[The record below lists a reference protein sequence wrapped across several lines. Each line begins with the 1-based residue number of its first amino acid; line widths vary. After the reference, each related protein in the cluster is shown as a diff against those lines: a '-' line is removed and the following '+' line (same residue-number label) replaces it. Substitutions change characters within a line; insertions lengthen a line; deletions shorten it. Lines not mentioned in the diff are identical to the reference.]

1 MSDITIKGSLIDNF
15 LTSGHYFS
23 EDENLEKY
31 RFSLLNTNLA
41 VASFFSCLSYIFST
55 LGFTPFDP
63 TYEKILLFCT
73 VFFILCI
80 YPLRMDKGIYSIVAG
95 ITLINSLVLFY
106 SALVTTF
113 VEDEFRLIWFFLVVF
128 ASFVLMGKKFGIT
141 LTLSVIISIG
151 VINQFHDLGFSQ
163 AAQNTFVISF
173 LIFAAFA
180 YNFLNKIENDAAEFR
195 KLNKKLEV
203 KVEKEVKQREEQ
215 EQILLQQYRMANIG
229 GRLDAIAHQWRQP
242 LMNINAILLNMD
254 NALVQDEQGS
264 DKYVIGKIEEVAS
277 LTQHMSQTIEDF
289 RGLFKIETQK
299 SRFTMQTA
307 IKEILGLMK
316 NSLKDIEIELI
327 VHESDEVLGH
337 KNELMQ
343 IVIILLS
350 NATEAFDKRKIENK
364 QITID
369 LAVVAEMATVSVEDN
384 AGGITRENITA
395 IFDPY
400 FTTKAQSGGTGLG
413 LYIAKTI
420 VEQRMM
426 GTIAAE
432 NIDNGARF
440 TASFSSGMGR

>member
-1 MSDITIKGSLIDNF
+1 MSDITIKASLIDNF
-15 LTSGHYFS
+15 LTSGHHFS

-41 VASFFSCLSYIFST
+41 VASFFSCLSYVFSAT
-55 LGFTPFDP
+55 GFTPFDP

-73 VFFILCI
+73 VFFVLCI
-80 YPLRMDKGIYSIVAG
+80 YPLRMDKSVYSLVAG

-180 YNFLNKIENDAAEFR
+180 YNFLNKIENDATEFR
-195 KLNKKLEV
+195 KLNKKLEI

-264 DKYVIGKIEEVAS
+264 GKYVIDKIEEVAS

-299 SRFTMQTA
+299 SRFTMHTA

-316 NSLKDIEIELI
+316 NSLKDIEVELI
-327 VHESDEVLGH
+327 AHESDEVLGH

-350 NATEAFDKRKIENK
+350 NAAEAFDKRKIENK

-384 AGGITRENITA
+384 AGGVTRENISA

-400 FTTKAQSGGTGLG
+400 FTTKEQSGGTGLG

-426 GTIAAE
+426 GTITAD
-432 NIDNGARF
+432 NIDGGARF
-440 TASFSSGMGR
+440 TASFPSGV

>member
-1 MSDITIKGSLIDNF
+1 MKYNVENLLS
-15 LTSGHYFS
+15 SGHHFS
-23 EDENLEKY
+23 DDENLEKF
-31 RFSLLNTNLA
+31 RFSLLNTNLI
-41 VASFFSCLSYIFST
+41 VASFFSCLSYSFSAS
-55 LGFTPFDP
+55 GFTQFDP

-73 VFFILCI
+73 LVYALCI
-80 YPLRMDKGIYSIVAG
+80 FPLRINKRFYWRTANV
-95 ITLINSLVLFY
+95 TLLNSLVLFY

-113 VEDEFRLIWFFLVVF
+113 VLDEFRLIWFFLVVF
-128 ASFVLMGKKFGIT
+128 ASFVLMGKRYGIS
-141 LTLSVIISIG
+141 LMIFVLVSIG
-151 VINQFHDLGFSQ
+151 VINHYHDLGFSQ

-180 YNFLNKIENDAAEFR
+180 YNFLNKIENDALEFR
-195 KLNKKLEV
+195 QLNSKLED
-203 KVEKEVKQREEQ
+203 KVRKEVKQREQQ

-254 NALVQDEQGS
+254 NALEQG
-264 DKYVIGKIEEVAS
+264 KQGGGQYVVDKIEEVAA

-299 SRFTMQTA
+299 SSFFMHAA
-307 IKEILGLMK
+307 IEEILSLMK
-316 NSLKDIEIELI
+316 NSLKDVSIKLTAEP
-327 VHESDEVLGH
+327 SDEVLGH

-350 NATEAFDKRKIENK
+350 NAVEAFDKRKIKNK
-364 QITID
+364 QVAIRV
-369 LAVVAEMATVSVEDN
+369 AVVGKIATVSIQDN

-426 GTIAAE
+426 GTITAE

-440 TASFSSGMGR
+440 TASFSSGLGH